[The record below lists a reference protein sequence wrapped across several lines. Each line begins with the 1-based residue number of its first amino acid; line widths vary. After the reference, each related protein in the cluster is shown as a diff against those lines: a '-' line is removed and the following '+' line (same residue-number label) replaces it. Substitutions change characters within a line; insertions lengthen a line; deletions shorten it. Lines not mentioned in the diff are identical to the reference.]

1 MEVCKAKKKNRSV
14 QRNWVQEAESNEDK
28 VFSVYHQRDIGGKI
42 APYVANMKIEN
53 EIVALEIGTGAS
65 VSILNKKIYDLICF
79 NLSVNLL
86 VISSKLKC
94 YSGELTHPL
103 GKIVCKVT

>member
-1 MEVCKAKKKNRSV
+1 MKVVKQKRRIDLFEGTEFKKLNLMKI
-14 QRNWVQEAESNEDK
+14 K
-28 VFSVYHQRDIGGKI
+28 YLMFITRDIGGKI

-79 NLSVNLL
+79 SLSVNLL
-86 VISSKLKC
+86 LISSKLKC
-94 YSGELTHPL
+94 YSGELTHPH